1 MVTQLRWFLGAE
13 AALFLVAALAHAGIL
28 LSGHEHWKARTAE
41 TVIGT
46 VLVLGLAGTLLAPA
60 SSRGIGIGAQG
71 FALLGVFVGL
81 FTIAIGV
88 GPRTGLDLVVHA
100 AMVVLLATGLY
111 AVMRAS

>member
-1 MVTQLRWFLGAE
+1 MVTRLRWFLGAE
-13 AALFLVAALAHAGIL
+13 AALFAVAALAHAGVL
-28 LSGHEHWKARTAE
+28 LSGYEHGKARTAE

-46 VLVLGLAGTLLAPA
+46 VLVLGLAGTLLAPG

-88 GPRTGLDLVVHA
+88 GPRTGPDLVIHA
-100 AMVVLLATGLY
+100 AMVAVLVSGLMMT
-111 AVMRAS
+111 VRS